1 MLKTANLLGAETSPY
16 LVQHAD
22 NPVHWR
28 AWNDESLA
36 EAKELNKPILLSI
49 GYAACH
55 WCHVMAHE
63 SFEDPETA
71 EVMNRLFV
79 NIKVDREERPDV
91 DAIYMSALHQL
102 GDQGGWPMTMF
113 LTPDA
118 EPFWG
123 GTYFPKGPKYGRP
136 GFTQVM
142 TEISRIYVEEPE
154 KVTQNCQAVLER
166 LNQQNAARTRT
177 EITRG
182 HFLQT
187 GEKIL
192 SVSDPVNGGLRNA
205 PKFPQTGMIETLWRC
220 GQQSDNKE
228 FQKTALFS
236 LERMALGGI
245 YDHLAGGFSRY
256 TVDERWLVP
265 HFEKMLYDNALILNQ
280 MVALW
285 PATQSPILKKA
296 IFETISWLQRDMQID
311 RGGLASSYD
320 ADSEG
325 EEGRFYVWSR
335 TEIDDVLGT
344 ENGDFFARHYDIS
357 VAGNWEGKSIPN
369 RLHVS
374 ALENADIEAKLRSH
388 CDKLLEMRIKRVWPG
403 LDDKILAD
411 WNGLA
416 ITAIARASRTF
427 DNNKWLDFAIE
438 IFDFVSESMADNGR
452 LFHSTRLGQT
462 SGQGMLLDYSNMI
475 EAALALFEISSNRKY
490 LEKAETWAGTVIKHF
505 KTGDGGFF
513 MTADDSSDLILRP
526 RSAADDATPNGN
538 GTMVRNFVRLGAI
551 TGDADYDQQAQN
563 VVEAFS
569 GDITAN
575 PLGHTGLMNG
585 FDQINRQIQIFGNT
599 KPDQSTKE
607 STAQNIAEN
616 YPYPIVIIDINEN
629 IVPLGNVALKSLSDQ
644 PDGVHI
650 CVPGA
655 CLPPAKTAVEI
666 AERFSQASA
675 MVNAR

>member
-1 MLKTANLLGAETSPY
+1 MLKAANLLGNETSPY

-36 EAKELNKPILLSI
+36 EAKALNKPILLSI

-63 SFEDPETA
+63 SFEDMDTA

-102 GDQGGWPMTMF
+102 GDHGGWPMTMF

-136 GFTQVM
+136 GFIQVM
-142 TEISRIYVEEPE
+142 TKISRIYADEPG
-154 KVTQNCQAVLER
+154 KVSQNCQAVLER
-166 LNQQNAARTRT
+166 LNQQNTARDRT
-177 EITRG
+177 AITRG

-192 SVSDPVNGGLRNA
+192 SVSDPVNGGMRNA

-220 GQQSDNKE
+220 GQQSGNSE
-228 FQKTALFS
+228 FQKTALFA

-245 YDHLAGGFSRY
+245 YDHLAGGYSRY

-280 MVALW
+280 MVAMW
-285 PATQSPILKKA
+285 PAMESPILEKA
-296 IFETISWLQRDMQID
+296 IAETISWLERDMQID
-311 RGGLASSYD
+311 GGGLASSYD

-335 TEIDDVLGT
+335 AEVDDVLGKDDG
-344 ENGDFFARHYDIS
+344 EFFARHYDIS
-357 VAGNWEGKSIPN
+357 ENGNWEGKSIPN
-369 RLHVS
+369 RLHIS
-374 ALENADIEAKLRSH
+374 TLEDASTEARLRTL
-388 CDKLLEMRIKRVWPG
+388 CDKLLEVRVKRVWPG

-416 ITAIARASRTF
+416 VTAIARASRIF
-427 DNNKWLDFAIE
+427 EKDSWLKFATE
-438 IFDFVSESMADNGR
+438 IFDFVSESMTENDR
-452 LFHSTRLGQT
+452 LAHSTRSGKT
-462 SGQGMLLDYSNMI
+462 SGQGMLADYANMT
-475 EAALALFEISSNRKY
+475 EAALTLFEATANRTY
-490 LEKAETWAGTVIKHF
+490 LEKAETWTGTVIQHF
-505 KTGDGGFF
+505 ATGDGGFF
-513 MTADDSSDLILRP
+513 MTADDASDLILRP

-551 TGDADYDQQAQN
+551 TGNARYDEQALN
-563 VVEAFS
+563 VIEAFS
-569 GDITAN
+569 GDIAAN

-585 FDQINRQIQIFGNT
+585 FDQINRQIQILGQGVIDLIR
-599 KPDQSTKE
+599 DQSTIRDQISK
-607 STAQNIAEN
+607 I
-616 YPYPIVIIDINEN
+616 PYPIVLRDIKDNLM
-629 IVPLGNVALKSLSDQ
+629 PQGNVALNALTEH
-644 PDGVHI
+644 PDGIHI

-655 CLPPAKTAVEI
+655 CLPPAKSAEET
-666 AERFSQASA
+666 AERLSQAGTII
-675 MVNAR
+675 NAR

>member
-1 MLKTANLLGAETSPY
+1 MLKAANLLGGETSPY

-36 EAKELNKPILLSI
+36 EAKALNKPILLSI

-63 SFEDPETA
+63 SFEDMDTA

-136 GFTQVM
+136 GFIQVM
-142 TEISRIYVEEPE
+142 TEISRIYTDEPE
-154 KVTQNCQAVLER
+154 KVTQNCRAVLER
-166 LNQQNAARTRT
+166 LNSQNTARSQTA
-177 EITRG
+177 IPRG
-182 HFLQT
+182 HFMQT

-192 SVSDPVNGGLRNA
+192 SASDLVNGGLRNA

-220 GQQSDNKE
+220 GQQSDNPE
-228 FQKTALFS
+228 FRKTALFA

-285 PATQSPILKKA
+285 PATKSPILEKA
-296 IFETISWLQRDMQID
+296 ISETISWLQRDMQID
-311 RGGLASSYD
+311 GGGLASSYD

-335 TEIDDVLGT
+335 TEIDDILGKDG
-344 ENGDFFARHYDIS
+344 GDFFARHYDIS
-357 VAGNWEGKSIPN
+357 ENGNWEGKSIPN
-369 RLHVS
+369 RLHIS
-374 ALENADIEAKLRSH
+374 ALEDTDTEARLRTL
-388 CDKLLEMRIKRVWPG
+388 CDKLLEVRIKRVWPG

-416 ITAIARASRTF
+416 VTAIARASRTF
-427 DNNKWLDFAIE
+427 GNDNWLKFAIE
-438 IFDFVSESMADNGR
+438 IFDFVSESMVEKGR
-452 LFHSTRLGQT
+452 MAHSTRSGKT
-462 SGQGMLLDYSNMI
+462 SGQGMLADYANMI
-475 EAALALFEISSNRKY
+475 DAALTLFEITSRGSY
-490 LEKAETWAGTVIKHF
+490 LEKAETWAMTVITHF
-505 KTGDGGFF
+505 ATGDGGFF
-513 MTADDSSDLILRP
+513 MTADDASDLILRP

-551 TGDADYDQQAQN
+551 TGNARYDEQASK
-563 VVEAFS
+563 VVDAFS
-569 GDITAN
+569 GDIAAN

-585 FDQINRQIQIFGNT
+585 FDQINRQIQIIGQGELDLITAN
-599 KPDQSTKE
+599 STILDKV
-607 STAQNIAEN
+607 I
-616 YPYPIVIIDINEN
+616 YFPYPIVLFNFNSDLVPPRN
-629 IVPLGNVALKSLSDQ
+629 IAVNALSDH

-655 CLPPAKTAVEI
+655 CLPPATTADDI
-666 AERFSQASA
+666 AERLSQANK